1 AKPCL
6 TFDCSGATCTGFMTA
21 TAELADVVLP
31 ATMFLEHDDIYQGG
45 GHQHILAGP
54 KLIDPPGECRSN
66 HDVLCAL
73 AKRVG
78 AEHRGFDMTPAE
90 IIDETL
96 QASGHGTWAALKQQR
111 WIDVQP
117 NFRASHYLD
126 GFAYPDGRFRFKP
139 DWTDVPVGRRHD
151 WGIAE
156 AMPRLPDH
164 WDVIENA
171 DEEHPFRLAT
181 SPSRNY
187 LNSTFNETPSSRDRE
202 GRPTALIHPD
212 DLADLGLPDGA
223 RIRMGNRRG
232 TIELWAEESN
242 AAKRGVVIV
251 ESIPP
256 NDAFPDGVGLNTLTG
271 ADQVAPYGGAAFHDN
286 HVWIAAA

>member
-1 AKPCL
+1 
-6 TFDCSGATCTGFMTA
+6 
-21 TAELADVVLP
+21 
-31 ATMFLEHDDIYQGG
+31 
-45 GHQHILAGP
+45 
-54 KLIDPPGECRSN
+54 
-66 HDVLCAL
+66 
-73 AKRVG
+73 
-78 AEHRGFDMTPAE
+78 
-90 IIDETL
+90 
-96 QASGHGTWAALKQQR
+96 TWEALKQQR

-117 NFRASHYLD
+117 DFRASHYLD